1 MWAKPSLHI
10 TLGSLA
16 FAALFATLFFTTQTR
31 ALPSALPSGPPW
43 VGEGALPLPEG
54 IVSAR
59 ILKADQPIL
68 SGPWDTAPR
77 RGSGALDVH
86 LPIFAVLRGPGCQ
99 GRFLEVGASAWLCE
113 DNVEL
118 SETPFVAATY
128 RALRALPDGLPFRY
142 YFVGPD
148 GSFGYKRL
156 SAADIGTP
164 DMQLEPGF
172 AVAIVEE
179 RVVEGARYGHSHND
193 LWVPMRD
200 LGPARSFSFQ
210 GEQITTPVEG
220 NIPFAWIIV
229 DKAKVFSSPSASSS
243 MRGSKARF
251 ERVPFFE
258 EKRSFGA
265 AMSRI
270 GEDAWVR
277 SSELRHPTLAPPPPE
292 VATNIGER
300 WIDVDLTSQTLVA
313 YEGKAPVFATLVST
327 GKGREGTST
336 ATPRGTYRIWAKLFT
351 SNMDNLE
358 DEGAQ
363 RYYRMEDVPWVQY
376 FAKGVGLHG
385 AFWHRS
391 FGHTRSHG
399 CVNLA
404 PLDAFRLFFW
414 TTPRLPAGWTA
425 VLPSA
430 HDQGGWVRIR

>member
-1 MWAKPSLHI
+1 MASKPSKTTALGFALASLFI
-10 TLGSLA
+10 PADASAQTLA
-16 FAALFATLFFTTQTR
+16 
-31 ALPSALPSGPPW
+31 PPW
-43 VGEGALPLPEG
+43 VEAGALPLPEG

-68 SGPWDTAPR
+68 SAPWDTASR

-86 LPIFAVLRGPGCQ
+86 LPIFAVRNGPGCK
-99 GRFLEVGASAWLCE
+99 GRFLEVGASAWVCE
-113 DNVEL
+113 DAVEL
-118 SETPFVAATY
+118 STTPFVDPSY
-128 RALRALPDGLPFRY
+128 RALRAEPDGLPFRY

-156 SAADIGTP
+156 SAADVGTP

-179 RVVEGARYGHSHND
+179 RVIEGARYGRSHND
-193 LWVPMRD
+193 LWLPMRD
-200 LGPARSFSFQ
+200 LGPARPFSFQ
-210 GEQITTPVEG
+210 GEEIKGEVGATL
-220 NIPFAWIIV
+220 PFAWIIV
-229 DKAKVFSSPSASSS
+229 DKAKVYASPSGSSAV
-243 MRGSKARF
+243 RESKARF
-251 ERVPFFE
+251 ELVPFLE
-258 EKRSFGA
+258 EKRSFGKG
-265 AMSRI
+265 MTRI

-277 SSELRHPTLAPPPPE
+277 SSELRHPTLAEPPPE
-292 VATNIGER
+292 VQVDRGER
-300 WIDVDLTSQTLVA
+300 WIDVDLASQTLVA
-313 YEGKAPVFATLVST
+313 YEGKRPVFATLVST

-336 ATPRGTYRIWAKLFT
+336 ATPKGTFRIWAKLFT

-358 DEGAQ
+358 DEGAR

-376 FAKGVGLHG
+376 FEKGVGLHG

-404 PLDAFRLFFW
+404 PLDAHRLFFW

-425 VLPSA
+425 VLPSV
-430 HDQGGWVRIR
+430 HDRGGWVRIR